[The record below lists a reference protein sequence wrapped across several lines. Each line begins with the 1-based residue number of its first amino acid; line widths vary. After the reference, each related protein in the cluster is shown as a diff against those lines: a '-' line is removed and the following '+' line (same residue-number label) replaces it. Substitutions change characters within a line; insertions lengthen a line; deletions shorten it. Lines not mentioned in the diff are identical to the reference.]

1 MFGYVTVNQKELK
14 IKDYDRYRSYYCGL
28 CRVLGNRHGVA
39 SKLTLTYD
47 MTFLTILLNGLYE
60 RPLRSERHRCMVHP
74 AHSHDMLL
82 NEVTEYAADM
92 GILLAYYKCL
102 DDVRDEGS
110 VRAKAFAAKLRK
122 NAEQVIGRYP
132 RQAEAVRT
140 NVQALAAAEDAGEYD
155 LDRIAGYTGN
165 LTAEI
170 FVMQEDEWADE
181 LRTVGFY
188 LGKFIYLLDAFD
200 DLDKDM
206 KKGEY
211 NPWSPQMK
219 RRDFEALVEN
229 TLMMM
234 MSESAK
240 AFEKLPIV
248 QDVEILRNIIYS
260 GVWLKFE
267 IAKKK
272 RDEKEGSGK

>member
-1 MFGYVTVNQKELK
+1 MFGYVTVNQNELK
-14 IKDYDRYRSYYCGL
+14 LKDYDRYRSYYCGL
-28 CRVLGNRHGVA
+28 CRVLGKRHGIA
-39 SKLTLTYD
+39 GELTLNYD

-60 RPLRSERHRCMVHP
+60 RPLKNEQHRCMVHP
-74 AHSHDMLL
+74 VKKHDMVF

-102 DDVRDEGS
+102 DDIRDDGS
-110 VRAKAFAAKLRK
+110 MRARAFAMKTRK
-122 NAEQVIGRYP
+122 NAERLIVDYP
-132 RQAEAVRT
+132 RQAEAIKK
-140 NVQALAAAEDAGEYD
+140 NVEALAAAEDAGEYD
-155 LDRIAGYTGN
+155 LDRIAGFTGN
-165 LTAEI
+165 LTAEV

-181 LRTVGFY
+181 LREIGFF
-188 LGKFIYLLDAFD
+188 LGKFIYLLDAYD
-200 DLDKDM
+200 DLEKDL

-211 NPWSPQMK
+211 NPWTPSMK

-248 QDVEILRNIIYS
+248 QDVDILRNIIYS

-267 IAKKK
+267 AAKKK
-272 RDEKEGSGK
+272 REEMEEAGR